1 MTTFDLECLIKKPT
15 CFRSSNPTCIDLILT
30 NKKEFFIIIDVIE
43 VRFFKST
50 DHRPTNHRP
59 LTQRP
64 TDHRSTDPLTQ

>member
-15 CFRSSNPTCIDLILT
+15 CFRSSSPTCIDLILT
-30 NKKEFFIIIDVIE
+30 NKKEFFIITDVIE

-50 DHRPTNHRP
+50 DHRP

-64 TDHRSTDPLTQ
+64 TDHRSTDPLTH